1 MPSTHKGVI
10 KSIALLLFLKML
22 QGCKPPIRVLSEREI
37 LEEYEGG
44 LRGSLRRKKQRLPIS

>member
-10 KSIALLLFLKML
+10 KSIALLLLLKML
-22 QGCKPPIRVLSEREI
+22 QGCKSPIRVLSEREI

-44 LRGSLRRKKQRLPIS
+44 LR